1 MAKYKVLVIAHSLK
15 NNKIANFGEEV
26 DESQLTSPA
35 KELVNAGFIEEVKS
49 EESVEDLEV
58 DSEEVKAE
66 KKPIKKG
73 K

>member
-1 MAKYKVLVIAHSLK
+1 MAKFKVLVIAHSVK
-15 NNKIANFGEEV
+15 NNKIAKCGEIV
-26 DESQLTSPA
+26 DESQLNSSA
-35 KELVNAGFIEEVKS
+35 YELIKAGFIEEVKA

-58 DSEEVKAE
+58 DSEEVKAV